1 MRLAFLFYFFCGYNV
16 LAPII
21 AGICPF
27 GELPSILFYLQTY
40 SCWAISVFFL
50 ANAMKRIHDTLKC
63 EIKTLLNVRAMRIQL
78 AAFLLYVVYSA
89 FSLCMFAAMY
99 AEKNGSGEPYKKVQ
113 LEILISV
120 GSILSSLCQF

>member
-1 MRLAFLFYFFCGYNV
+1 V
-16 LAPII
+16 VAPII
-21 AGICPF
+21 AGTFSINKW
-27 GELPSILFYLQTY
+27 PSILFYFQTY
-40 SCWAISVFFL
+40 SCWAVSVFFL

-89 FSLCMFAAMY
+89 FSICMFAVME
-99 AEKNGSGEPYKKVQ
+99 AEKNGESLKDVQ
-113 LEILISV
+113 IEILISV

>member
-1 MRLAFLFYFFCGYNV
+1 MV
-16 LAPII
+16 APII
-21 AGICPF
+21 AGTFSINKW
-27 GELPSILFYLQTY
+27 PSILFYFQTY
-40 SCWAISVFFL
+40 SCWAVSVFFL

-89 FSLCMFAAMY
+89 FSMCMFAGMEAK
-99 AEKNGSGEPYKKVQ
+99 KNGESLKDVQ
-113 LEILISV
+113 IEILISV

>member
-1 MRLAFLFYFFCGYNV
+1 M

-89 FSLCMFAAMY
+89 FSICMFAVME
-99 AEKNGSGEPYKKVQ
+99 AEKNGEPLKDVQ
-113 LEILISV
+113 IEILISV